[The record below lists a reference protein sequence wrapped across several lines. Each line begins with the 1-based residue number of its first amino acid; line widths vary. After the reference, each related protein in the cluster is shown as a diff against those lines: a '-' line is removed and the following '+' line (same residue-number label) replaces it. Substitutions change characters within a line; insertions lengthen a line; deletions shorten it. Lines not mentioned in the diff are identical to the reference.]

1 MSGRRESPGIRMT
14 RAPQAIQLLRYV
26 WEHPAARDQR
36 ARRMARLVAWQVW
49 QRVTRRPWCVEV
61 RNGVRLR
68 CHPHNTAASGVL
80 YVGYP
85 EWREMRF
92 LIDFLRSGDTFVDVG
107 ANVGV
112 YTLLACSIPDVE
124 VWAFEPS
131 TSAFA
136 RALENVRLNGLAG
149 RVHLMRAAA
158 GARDGY
164 GHLTLGLDTVNRL
177 DDVGGS
183 GTEAVEVLALGP
195 FLVRAGVDAVKV
207 SVIKVDVE
215 GSEPDVLAGAR
226 PLLDVASPALIVER
240 NEPEQLRALLSPKG
254 YAPFD
259 YDPMTRRVAPA
270 TWFDDTVSVNM
281 LLCKDLDQVAARLA
295 KV

>member
-1 MSGRRESPGIRMT
+1 
-14 RAPQAIQLLRYV
+14 
-26 WEHPAARDQR
+26 
-36 ARRMARLVAWQVW
+36 MAFASA
-49 QRVTRRPWCVEV
+49 VTRTT
-61 RNGVRLR
+61 RL
-68 CHPHNTAASGVL
+68 PPGSSTSVT
-80 YVGYP
+80 
-85 EWREMRF
+85 
-92 LIDFLRSGDTFVDVG
+92 RSGGRCGSFSTSSG
-107 ANVGV
+107 PATRSSTWERTSGV

-131 TSAFA
+131 TSAFS
-136 RALENVRLNGLAG
+136 RALENVQLNGLAG

-226 PLLDVASPALIVER
+226 ALLDVASPALIVER
-240 NEPEQLRALLSPKG
+240 NERSSCGRCSPRK
-254 YAPFD
+254 A
-259 YDPMTRRVAPA
+259 TRPSTTTR
-270 TWFDDTVSVNM
+270 
-281 LLCKDLDQVAARLA
+281 
-295 KV
+295 